1 MARKNEGW
9 FDLLVVL
16 PWWVSVIVSISA
28 YVGMNYIAPSIVT
41 ENIFLQAILKALPN
55 LSPIIP
61 LVLLIPAPISAFN
74 AWRKRKLL
82 DTQNSIQSIRNLSWR
97 EFEELVG
104 EAFRRQGFTVI
115 ENNNAGADGGIDI
128 RLRKDGLPH
137 IVQCKNW
144 KSSKVG
150 VQIVREMYGV
160 MVSENAASVFIITS
174 GEFTQ
179 ESINFA
185 KNKPINLING
195 SRLETMIA
203 EVQTTPAIK
212 TVVETPKTST
222 NICPKCGG
230 SLILRTAKKGS
241 NAGNQ
246 FLGCSSFPKCRYTET
261 RDSYI

>member
-1 MARKNEGW
+1 MSRKKEGLLE
-9 FDLLVVL
+9 LLVVL
-16 PWWVSVIVSISA
+16 PWWVSVTVSFTVYI
-28 YVGMNYIAPSIVT
+28 GMNYIAPSIVT

-82 DTQNSIQSIRNLSWR
+82 NTQNSIQSIRNLSWR

-115 ENNNAGADGGIDI
+115 ENTNAGADGGIDI
-128 RLRKDGLPH
+128 RLRKDGLLH
-137 IVQCKNW
+137 VVQCKNW

-160 MVSENAASVFIITS
+160 MVSENASSVFIIIS
-174 GEFTQ
+174 GDFTQ
-179 ESINFA
+179 EAINFA

-195 SRLETMIA
+195 IRLESMITS
-203 EVQTTPAIK
+203 VQANSNHPATHTLKPISN
-212 TVVETPKTST
+212 T
-222 NICPKCGG
+222 CPRCGG
-230 SLILRTAKKGS
+230 KLVLRTAKKGS
-241 NAGNQ
+241 NSGNQ
-246 FLGCSSFPKCRYTET
+246 FLGCSSFPKCRY
-261 RDSYI
+261 IQAI